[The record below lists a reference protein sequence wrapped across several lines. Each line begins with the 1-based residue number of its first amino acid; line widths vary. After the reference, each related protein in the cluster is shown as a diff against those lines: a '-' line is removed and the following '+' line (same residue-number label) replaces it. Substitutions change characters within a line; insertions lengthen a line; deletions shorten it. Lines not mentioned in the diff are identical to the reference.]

1 MAQERWQTGWTQA
14 PGRRGEE
21 ERKEKRESADDDQVA
36 VGDDTTVHFLA
47 PDEFGSA
54 AVVFFW
60 GPALVW
66 QAQVVAPLWVKARQP
81 EVGWIYHH
89 LACC

>member
-1 MAQERWQTGWTQA
+1 MAQEKWQTGWIQA

-21 ERKEKRESADDDQVA
+21 ERKEKREGADDQVA

-54 AVVFFW
+54 AAVFFG
-60 GPALVW
+60 GPCG
-66 QAQVVAPLWVKARQP
+66 KEKETKR
-81 EVGWIYHH
+81 
-89 LACC
+89 

>member
-60 GPALVW
+60 GPCG
-66 QAQVVAPLWVKARQP
+66 K
-81 EVGWIYHH
+81 EK
-89 LACC
+89 